1 MKERSVLLNKIF
13 LQENTSFDLFYV
25 NELKCDLVLK
35 IESTDALIRSYRN
48 ECQIKVSSELAE

>member
-35 IESTDALIRSYRN
+35 IESTDALVRSYRN
-48 ECQIKVSSELAE
+48 GCQIKVSSE